1 MKDLSTVTKE
11 KRRGVGYKMEFKWKE
26 DHFVGEF
33 SFGALHVS
41 GQPTLGYSPFE
52 LMVSSISVC
61 SGSVLKKILEK
72 RRISVQDITV
82 QANPVFKEE
91 ENRIVSIH
99 LHFIIEANVSETI
112 VQKCV
117 ALAFKNCPMVRSVE
131 QAIQITESFEVK

>member
-1 MKDLSTVTKE
+1 
-11 KRRGVGYKMEFKWKE
+11 MEFKWKE

-33 SFGALHVS
+33 SFGALPVS

-72 RRISVQDITV
+72 RRISVEDITV

-99 LHFIIEANVSETI
+99 LHFMIEANVSETI
-112 VQKCV
+112 AQKSV

-131 QAIQITESFEVK
+131 EAIQITESFEVK